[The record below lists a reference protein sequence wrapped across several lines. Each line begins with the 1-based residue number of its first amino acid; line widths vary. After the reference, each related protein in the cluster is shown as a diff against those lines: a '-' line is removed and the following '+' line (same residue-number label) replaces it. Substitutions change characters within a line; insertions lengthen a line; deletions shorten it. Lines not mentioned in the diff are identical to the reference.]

1 MLRVF
6 SLDMADPEKFVITL
20 ELVPGIHSKGKSL
33 DNVLHMA
40 EDAFSDGRISAVSIT
55 DNPGGNPSLSPDAIG
70 TEIFRQGMDVIVHFT
85 CRDMNRGGMESRAL
99 QLAMLG
105 IRNILALSG
114 DYTGRGFGGQG
125 APVFDLDSVNL
136 ICMLKMVNARNNMSG
151 DPEDYFIGSAV
162 SPFKSTKGE
171 SYAQYAKMSKKA
183 AAGTDFFIT
192 QLGFDARKFHEI
204 IKVNG
209 KMECHVPML
218 ASLYV
223 LNPGAAGMMNK
234 GRIPGC
240 VVSKKLLHDIEREW
254 QNKKEGQ
261 KAAIERAARLGV
273 ILKGLGY
280 KGIHISGIHKNF
292 DTVGSIL
299 DRMDEI
305 ENDWKQFV
313 PQFEYPQ
320 LEGYYM
326 FPEEIFKEDVL
337 NKKKIQP
344 RRKYKD
350 NPPAESQP
358 FFFKGP
364 KGNPGQR
371 WHKNNSARSA
381 YSSIRL
387 TDNIIRLTDKIKFK
401 AMDKLHNIFF
411 NFDSPWAP
419 LFKKICQHL
428 DKSAIGRAVVHILE
442 DPAKIILFS
451 CKRCGDCGIQHLA
464 FQCPESCCPK
474 HTRNGACGGSLNGM
488 CEVRPDHQCVWYRA
502 YNRLESAGRVHELF
516 SSSEASGQCVPP
528 RMWELNGTSSW
539 LNFHLGRDHQTPS
552 IELARLCSSITCSFH
567 KIEET
572 TRPDKL

>member
-33 DNVLHMA
+33 DNVIHMA

-136 ICMLKMVNARNNMSG
+136 ICMLKMLAARSNQYG
-151 DPEDYFIGSAV
+151 DPEEYFIGSAV

-209 KMECHVPML
+209 KMGCHVPML

-223 LNPGAAGMMNK
+223 LNPVAAGMMNK
-234 GRIPGC
+234 GSIPGC
-240 VVSKKLLHDIEREW
+240 VVSKKLLNDIEKEW
-254 QNKKEGQ
+254 KNKKEGQ
-261 KAAIERAARLGV
+261 KAAVERAARLGV

-280 KGIHISGIHKNF
+280 KGIHIGGIHKNF
-292 DTVGSIL
+292 EIVGSIL

-305 ENDWKQFV
+305 ENDWEQFL

-320 LEGYYM
+320 KGGYYM
-326 FPEEIFKEDVL
+326 YSEKIFKKDL
-337 NKKKIQP
+337 MDRDKTQP
-344 RRKYKD
+344 RDKYKD
-350 NPPAESQP
+350 KPSPEEPS
-358 FFFKGP
+358 
-364 KGNPGQR
+364 GQTGEKR
-371 WHKNNSARSA
+371 NFAPSAHRF
-381 YSSIRL
+381 IRL
-387 TDNIIRLTDKIKFK
+387 TENLVSLPENLVSLTDKIKFRV
-401 AMDKLHNIFF
+401 MDKLHNVFF

-419 LFKKICQHL
+419 LFQKICRHL
-428 DKSAIGRAVVHILE
+428 DKSAMGRAVVHILE

-464 FQCPESCCPK
+464 FQCPESGCPK

-502 YNRLESAGRVHELF
+502 YNRLESVGRSHELF
-516 SSSEASGQCVPP
+516 SSGEASGQCVPP

-539 LNFHLGRDHQTPS
+539 LNFHLGRDHQTAS
-552 IELARLCSSITCSFH
+552 IDIARLCSSVTCSFH
-567 KIEET
+567 DIEEAN
-572 TRPDKL
+572 RPPDKL